1 MGAPTTTMNSSQSPG
16 VKPESS
22 EAPAKGRDDHTP
34 LAPKDQELVMVP
46 RSRRPLTMVW
56 VVILLIVIAAATA
69 AFMLLAGDKQSTN
82 DAYLEGRAIRIS
94 PRVAG
99 PVIALHVDDNVYVKA
114 GDVLLEIDPADYQA
128 KVDQA
133 SAAVATAESAIEQTK
148 AAVLRAEAAV
158 GEAVASVRAADTEA
172 KRRASDYRRY
182 SAMGT
187 DGVSEQQLETAKAAM
202 DTASDQHEAVIKKQ
216 AAAEAELN
224 VARVNVHAA
233 ESQLAA
239 AKAQLHL
246 AELQLQY
253 TKVVAPISG
262 SVANRNV
269 EMGAFVSTG
278 QPLLAIVPDER
289 WVVANF
295 KEVQLRRMR
304 PGQPAVVRV
313 DAYPDL
319 RLRGHV
325 ESLQA
330 GTGSRFQLLPPENAT
345 GNWVKVVQRLPVK
358 IVFNA
363 GQPGLAKL
371 AQGMSVTVTVDTG
384 RRISVLTSPDEETPT
399 DSEEQ

>member
-1 MGAPTTTMNSSQSPG
+1 
-16 VKPESS
+16 
-22 EAPAKGRDDHTP
+22 
-34 LAPKDQELVMVP
+34 MVP